1 MSTPSGEAPLLLVVD
16 DDHVNVEL
24 LCDLLEA
31 MEYRTAGVFSG
42 EEALRAA
49 RECSPDLV
57 LLDVMMPGMNGIEV
71 CRRLKADPPTA
82 GIPVVFVTALS
93 DSEDKLRAIE
103 AGGDDFL
110 TKPFNRPL
118 LLARIRSL
126 LRLKAAGDELERSYR
141 KLQELERL
149 RDDLTRM
156 IVHDL
161 KSPLSAIIGTL
172 ELAVEGDLG
181 TLSPRQRRLLGDA
194 RERGDD
200 MLRMVD
206 NLLEIARLE
215 ESEVRLQLRELQVES
230 LLGEVA
236 EEWRLPAERRGSSV
250 AVDTPSAVS
259 VRADEHLLR
268 RVLGNLIGNAMRHG
282 GDGVRIRLRAEPE
295 AESGVR
301 FTVSDDGAGIADEFQ
316 DVIFRKY
323 GSVPAGGSSSGLGL
337 TFCKLAVEAHG
348 GRIWVRSARGAG
360 SDFHFVLPLQPV
372 PAAGAS

>member
-1 MSTPSGEAPLLLVVD
+1 MTDPSGGAPLLLVVD

-24 LCDLLEA
+24 LSDLLEA
-31 MEYRTAGVFSG
+31 MDYRVVGAFGG
-42 EEALRAA
+42 EEALRVA
-49 RECSPDLV
+49 RERSPDLV

-71 CRRLKADPPTA
+71 CRRLRADPATS

-110 TKPFNRPL
+110 TKPFNRPI

-181 TLSPRQRRLLGDA
+181 TLSAKQRHLLTDA
-194 RERGDD
+194 RERGEE
-200 MLRMVD
+200 MIRMVD

-215 ESEVRLQLRELQVES
+215 ESEVRLQLADL
-230 LLGEVA
+230 EVA
-236 EEWRLPAERRGSSV
+236 RLLSEVADEWRVPAERRGASLDIETS
-250 AVDTPSAVS
+250 PAVS
-259 VRADEHLLR
+259 LRADEHLLR
-268 RVLGNLIGNAMRHG
+268 RVFANLIGNAMRHAG
-282 GDGVRIRLRAEPE
+282 EGVRIRLRAEPDE
-295 AESGVR
+295 KESVR
-301 FTVSDDGAGIADEFQ
+301 FTVSDDGGGIPDEFQ

-323 GSVPAGGSSSGLGL
+323 GSVPAGPGSTGLGL

-348 GRIWVRSARGAG
+348 GRIWVRSSRGAG
-360 SDFHFVLPLQPV
+360 SDFHFVLPLY
-372 PAAGAS
+372 PAASVSPS

>member
-1 MSTPSGEAPLLLVVD
+1 VSTPSGEAPLLLVVD

-49 RECSPDLV
+49 RERSPDLV

-71 CRRLKADPPTA
+71 CRRLKADPATA

-215 ESEVRLQLRELQVES
+215 ESEVRLQLRELEVES

-250 AVDTPSAVS
+250 AVDTASAVF

-323 GSVPAGGSSSGLGL
+323 GSVAVGGRSSGLGL

-372 PAAGAS
+372 PAASAS

>member
-1 MSTPSGEAPLLLVVD
+1 MSDRPAEAPLLLVVD
-16 DDHVNVEL
+16 DDRVNVEL
-24 LCDLLEA
+24 LSDLLEA
-31 MEYRTAGVFSG
+31 MEYRVAGAFGG
-42 EEALRAA
+42 EEALRVA
-49 RECSPDLV
+49 RERRPDLI
-57 LLDVMMPGMNGIEV
+57 LLDVMMPGLNGIEV
-71 CRRLKADPPTA
+71 CRRLKSDPATS

-93 DSEDKLRAIE
+93 DTSDKLKAIE

-110 TKPFNRPL
+110 TKPFNRPI

-161 KSPLSAIIGTL
+161 KAPLAAILGTL
-172 ELAVEGDLG
+172 ELAVDGDLG
-181 TLSPRQRRLLGDA
+181 TLSPKQRRLLGDA

-215 ESEVRLQLRELQVES
+215 ESEVRLQLRELEAAS
-230 LLGEVA
+230 LLRDVA
-236 EEWRLPAERRGSSV
+236 EEWRVPAERRGASV
-250 AVDTPSAVS
+250 AVDGAQPLSL
-259 VRADEHLLR
+259 RADEGLLR
-268 RVLGNLIGNAMRHG
+268 RVLGNLVGNAVRHG
-282 GDGVRIRLRAEPE
+282 GEGVRIRLRAEPD
-295 AESGVR
+295 ADSGVR
-301 FTVSDDGAGIADEFQ
+301 FTVTDDGAGIAPEFQ
-316 DVIFRKY
+316 EVIFRKY
-323 GSVPAGGSSSGLGL
+323 GSVPAGEASSGLGL

-360 SDFHFVLPLQPV
+360 SEFAFVLPLV
-372 PAAGAS
+372 PTARA

>member
-301 FTVSDDGAGIADEFQ
+301 FTVS
-316 DVIFRKY
+316 
-323 GSVPAGGSSSGLGL
+323 
-337 TFCKLAVEAHG
+337 
-348 GRIWVRSARGAG
+348 
-360 SDFHFVLPLQPV
+360 
-372 PAAGAS
+372 